1 MSESPSTAT
10 DEGEVT
16 AEDIELWYPNV
27 DRFLHE
33 FLLPSWRHDTS
44 TKWCRKW
51 YLHAEAVSRLDA
63 LWRAYEAM
71 RVGDPT
77 GMAVW
82 WRDYADPLMA
92 SLTSTTGTFAG
103 CDARRDQHAPMP
115 TWRADHAP
123 SITVPDEGVLR
134 PKANADI
141 ID

>member
-1 MSESPSTAT
+1 MSENPAA
-10 DEGEVT
+10 EQGEES
-16 AEDIELWYPNV
+16 AEEIELWYPNV

-33 FLLPSWRHDTS
+33 FLLPSWRHNPNA
-44 TKWCRKW
+44 KWCAKW

-82 WRDYADPLMA
+82 WRDYADPIMSA
-92 SLTSTTGTFAG
+92 LTSDSGTFQG
-103 CDARRDQHAPMP
+103 CDHRQNRHQPREQ
-115 TWRADHAP
+115 WRADHAP
-123 SITVPDEGVLR
+123 AVTVPDEGVLR
-134 PKANADI
+134 PKAKADI

>member
-1 MSESPSTAT
+1 MSEV
-10 DEGEVT
+10 EGSDAPA

-33 FLLPSWRHDTS
+33 FLLPSWRHMPGA
-44 TKWCRKW
+44 KWCRKW

-92 SLTSTTGTFAG
+92 SLTSDSGTFMG
-103 CDARRDQHAPMP
+103 CDHRRDMHHPMP
-115 TWRADHAP
+115 AWLADHAP
-123 SITVPDEGVLR
+123 SVTVPDEGMLR
-134 PKANADI
+134 PKADADI
-141 ID
+141 IE

>member
-1 MSESPSTAT
+1 MSEIPSTAP
-10 DEGEVT
+10 DQGEVA

-33 FLLPSWRHDTS
+33 FLLASWRHDTS

-92 SLTSTTGTFAG
+92 SLISTSGTFAG
-103 CDARRDQHAPMP
+103 CDARRDQHTPMP
-115 TWRADHAP
+115 TWGADHAP
-123 SITVPDEGVLR
+123 PVTVPDEGVLR
-134 PKANADI
+134 PKADADI

>member
-1 MSESPSTAT
+1 MSETEAT
-10 DEGEVT
+10 GEVE

-33 FLLPSWRHDTS
+33 FLLPSWRHTPGA
-44 TKWCRKW
+44 KWCRKW

-82 WRDYADPLMA
+82 WRDYADPIMA
-92 SLTSTTGTFAG
+92 ALTSENGTFMS
-103 CDARRDQHAPMP
+103 CDHRMDTHHPMPQWVASHAP
-115 TWRADHAP
+115 AV
-123 SITVPDEGVLR
+123 TVPDEGVLR

-141 ID
+141 VN